1 MSYDEM
7 KNSWQTQCSF
17 MGEEI
22 QSESNQLIKT
32 ILILYVSYV
41 YRSLLCSFSF
51 ILSALSLKTWYIS
64 VPDVLCPLV
73 SDYQFWQS

>member
-1 MSYDEM
+1 
-7 KNSWQTQCSF
+7 

-51 ILSALSLKTWYIS
+51 ILSALTLKTRYIS
-64 VPDVLCPLV
+64 VPDALCLV
-73 SDYQFWQS
+73 FPDYQFWQS